1 MAYLA
6 NKRRGGVLV
15 KGCPVPKTLVRRLAT
30 LALIPAAAIVGLVTV
45 AAPAEAAVVSTSTLQ
60 SQVVSLS
67 NQQRVKAGCRALT
80 VNANLL
86 WAARGHSKYMATT
99 GRFSHTGARNSTFVT
114 RVRAAGYTAPR
125 SENIAWG
132 YRSAAE
138 VVNAWMRSPGHRAN
152 LLDCGARTFAVGVV
166 YSANGTPYYTQEFG
180 SR

>member
-1 MAYLA
+1 M
-6 NKRRGGVLV
+6 
-15 KGCPVPKTLVRRLAT
+15 PKTLVRRLAT
-30 LALIPAAAIVGLVTV
+30 LALIPAAALAGLVTV

-60 SQVVSLS
+60 TQVVALS
-67 NQQRVKAGCRALT
+67 NQQRVKAGCRALR

-86 WAARGHSKYMATT
+86 WASRGHSKYMATT
-99 GRFSHTGARNSTFVT
+99 GVFSHTGARNSTFIS
-114 RVRAAGYTAPR
+114 RDRAAGYTAPR

-132 YRSAAE
+132 YRTAAE

-166 YSANGTPYYTQEFG
+166 YAANGTPYYTQDFG